1 MFYEIVID
9 EDESKSRQKKKKKL
23 KELLV
28 CVSWWRGKKIFSKQ

>member
-9 EDESKSRQKKKKKL
+9 EDESKSRQKKKKL